1 MGTMATHR
9 GSTFLRS
16 MSPRRSRHP
25 DYNSGSEDEQPME
38 RRHSSRRMRAMSL
51 RKQKTH
57 ELPQDDDESMI
68 AEWGLTKAQEAR
80 ATGLPLLGLRLLC
93 RRSAHVSRHML
104 GAASPIRCATQLHC
118 SLCLPSDTSGT
129 RSGPKC
135 VRVAPL
141 RYVLPQW
148 SSPALPGVELG
159 R

>member
-1 MGTMATHR
+1 MATHR

-80 ATGLPLLGLRLLC
+80 ATGQCC
-93 RRSAHVSRHML
+93 RACACFV
-104 GAASPIRCATQLHC
+104 GAARMY
-118 SLCLPSDTSGT
+118 PSI
-129 RSGPKC
+129 C
-135 VRVAPL
+135 
-141 RYVLPQW
+141 
-148 SSPALPGVELG
+148 
-159 R
+159 

>member
-1 MGTMATHR
+1 MATHR

-25 DYNSGSEDEQPME
+25 DYNSGSEDEQPLE

-80 ATGLPLLGLRLLC
+80 ATSLLLQGLRLLC
-93 RRSAHVSRHML
+93 RRGAHVS
-104 GAASPIRCATQLHC
+104 
-118 SLCLPSDTSGT
+118 
-129 RSGPKC
+129 
-135 VRVAPL
+135 
-141 RYVLPQW
+141 
-148 SSPALPGVELG
+148 
-159 R
+159 